1 MVYLP
6 DDIIIKINGY
16 LETKCIVCNN
26 MFLNKFK
33 NEICSNKCWY
43 VFWFINIQIIFL
55 PFLFGGVLPILILYY
70 CIFHK

>member
-16 LETKCIVCNN
+16 LE
-26 MFLNKFK
+26 NKFK

-43 VFWFINIQIIFL
+43 VFWFINIQIIFY
-55 PFLFGGVLPILILYY
+55 PFYLELCYQY
-70 CIFHK
+70 